1 MKLDLNVH
9 LFTIYIPHLLISF
22 EDSLHEDYISLEKP
36 MTHDELNEALQT
48 LKTKKSSGYDEN
60 KSHYQFLSL

>member
-22 EDSLHEDYISLEKP
+22 EHSLHEDYISLEKP

-60 KSHYQFLSL
+60 ISHYQFLSL

>member
-9 LFTIYIPHLLISF
+9 LLTIYIPHLLIGF
-22 EDSLHEDYISLEKP
+22 EHSLHEDYISLEKP

-60 KSHYQFLSL
+60 ISHYQFLSL